1 MTVGPGGGT
10 TVSGGRT
17 MGIMSDFEAMAFI
30 VAAAL
35 MVAALALLAVG

>member
-1 MTVGPGGGT
+1 
-10 TVSGGRT
+10 